1 MSEGGLRGARG
12 GASSAAMKGEP
23 WKVAGVVS
31 FPGWHWLTK
40 TSGMRVRRGGFVA
53 ALAIADERWLK
64 EDYGHQGFQFIWG
77 DTAPGVTN
85 VALQDDLGEFALMKA
100 RERAGGEEGV
110 KPLVKA
116 LTRESLGGSVTSR
129 GDSVIFTMSQLPII
143 MMVIAVLAVLNTVLA
158 SVQSR
163 RR

>member
-1 MSEGGLRGARG
+1 M
-12 GASSAAMKGEP
+12 
-23 WKVAGVVS
+23 
-31 FPGWHWLTK
+31 
-40 TSGMRVRRGGFVA
+40 A

-116 LTRESLGGSVTSR
+116 LTRESLGGSVTSA
-129 GDSVIFTMSQLPII
+129 GS
-143 MMVIAVLAVLNTVLA
+143 A
-158 SVQSR
+158 
-163 RR
+163 